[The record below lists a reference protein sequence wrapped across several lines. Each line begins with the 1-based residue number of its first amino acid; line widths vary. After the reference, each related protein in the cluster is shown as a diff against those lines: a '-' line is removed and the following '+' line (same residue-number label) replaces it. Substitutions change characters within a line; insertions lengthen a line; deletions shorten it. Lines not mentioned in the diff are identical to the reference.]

1 MAYRFLLAVPG
12 YLADDANIAVSGAGD
27 AQVVVM
33 RSSHGLGFEDQYM
46 DLTVA
51 AHTLRVVSTVS
62 TWYESIAEP
71 RPEVQ
76 IVLHSG
82 KRLLLKEHDRGS
94 LVAAIR
100 QDQPWVERTVPHI
113 GDHLVDTPTRPGLPS
128 DATDGSVMTASRTAL
143 VNPVDAS
150 RIGTA
155 PLERTWASLPAAER
169 AGRNLPI
176 QGINHIAIRVAE
188 IGKAERFYSTVLGME
203 VVARGKQG
211 PGGGFELVDGP
222 VRAQAAEATALAPD
236 VSFMRNGPLVIGL
249 HRVGRGA
256 RIERDTLD
264 HISLRVD
271 ASTYRQI
278 KGEALMIPLEILA
291 TGTSAFVFRDPFN
304 VTWEIS
310 MQGLP
315 EFVG

>member
-27 AQVVVM
+27 AQVLVM
-33 RSSHGLGFEDQYM
+33 RSSHGLGFEDEYL

-51 AHTLRVVSTVS
+51 AHSLRVISTVY
-62 TWYESIAEP
+62 TWYESLAEP

-76 IVLHSG
+76 LALHSG
-82 KRLLLKEHDRGS
+82 ERLLLKQHDRGS

-100 QDQPWVERTVPHI
+100 RDQPWVERTVPHI
-113 GDHLVDTPTRPGLPS
+113 GDHLVDTPTRPGPS
-128 DATDGSVMTASRTAL
+128 DATDGGTMTASRTAL

-150 RIGTA
+150 RVGTA

-169 AGRNLPI
+169 AGRNVSI
-176 QGINHIAIRVAE
+176 RGINHIAIRVTE
-188 IGKAERFYSTVLGME
+188 IGKAERFYSTVLGMD

-222 VRAQAAEATALAPD
+222 VRAQAAEATAQAPD

-256 RIERDTLD
+256 RIERDVLD

-291 TGTSAFVFRDPFN
+291 TGENAFVFRDPFS
-304 VTWEIS
+304 VTWEVS